1 MNLGLR
7 IKLSLM
13 MAFQYA
19 VWSIWIL
26 MLYQRMHELKLD
38 AQFGWIMMT
47 TGLGSIIGPFV
58 MGQLADRYFATEKVL
73 AFAHI
78 AGGLVLIATA
88 YATTFWPI
96 FLLMLVYC
104 HLYFPTVG
112 LTNSLAFRALGEGN
126 QNQFP
131 MIRFFG
137 SIGWILGSWALAA
150 YLNSSDA
157 ALLQPWFALPF
168 VGKPSN
174 MDILR
179 FAGLISLVY
188 GAFCFMLP
196 HTPPIP
202 AQAGDPLE
210 KKSAFVESLGL
221 MKISSFAVLVSVA
234 GLIGVLLYYYFQN
247 ENAFLTYIN
256 TNPKSIGAYMTIGS
270 AFELVSMVLIP
281 LCMAR
286 LGTKRTMLLGAGA
299 YVLMFGLKT
308 IGQSWWALMI
318 ASNLCHGMCF
328 GLFFVVAQMFVDKA
342 ASSDIK
348 ASAQSLMVFIVYGLA
363 NIVGVLLGN
372 EVRTRFTVY
381 GPDNITVVEQ
391 NWYAIWAVPLVLS
404 VICLLI
410 FAVFFKEAEIKKSPE
425 PAGATVG

>member
-1 MNLGLR
+1 
-7 IKLSLM
+7 
-13 MAFQYA
+13 
-19 VWSIWIL
+19 
-26 MLYQRMHELKLD
+26 
-38 AQFGWIMMT
+38 
-47 TGLGSIIGPFV
+47 
-58 MGQLADRYFATEKVL
+58 
-73 AFAHI
+73 
-78 AGGLVLIATA
+78 
-88 YATTFWPI
+88 
-96 FLLMLVYC
+96 MLVYC

-150 YLNSSDA
+150 YLNSGDS

-174 MDILR
+174 VDILR

-188 GAFCFMLP
+188 GCFCFTLP

-202 AQAGDPLE
+202 AKAGDPLE
-210 KKSAFVESLGL
+210 RKSAFVESLEL
-221 MKISSFAVLVSVA
+221 MKIRSFAVLVTVA

-247 ENAFLTYIN
+247 ENAFLADIG

-281 LCMAR
+281 LCMVK

-299 YVLMFGLKT
+299 YVLMFGLKV
-308 IGQSWWALMI
+308 IGQPWALMI

-363 NIVGVLLGN
+363 NIIGVLLGN
-372 EVRTRFTVY
+372 EVRTRFTVF
-381 GPDNITVVEQ
+381 GPDHITPVER
-391 NWYAIWAVPLVLS
+391 NWVAIWAVPFVLS
-404 VICLLI
+404 VLCLLI
-410 FAVFFKEAEIKKSPE
+410 FAVLFKETEIKKSPE
-425 PAGATVG
+425 PAEASVA

>member
-19 VWSIWIL
+19 IWSIWLL
-26 MLYQRMHELKLD
+26 MLFQHIHELKLD

-73 AFAHI
+73 AFAQI

-150 YLNSSDA
+150 YLNSGES
-157 ALLQPWFALPF
+157 ALLQPWFAL
-168 VGKPSN
+168 VGKPGN
-174 MDILR
+174 RDILR

-188 GAFCFMLP
+188 GGFCFLLP
-196 HTPPIP
+196 HTPPSP
-202 AQAGDPLE
+202 AKAGDPLE
-210 KKSAFVESLGL
+210 RKSAFLESLGL
-221 MKISSFAVLVSVA
+221 MKIPSFAVLVSVA
-234 GLIGVLLYYYFQN
+234 GLLGVVLYFYFQN
-247 ENAFLTYIN
+247 ENPFQTFLE
-256 TNPKSIGAYMTIGS
+256 TNPNNIGAFTTLNS
-270 AFELVSMVLIP
+270 AFELVSMVIIP
-281 LCMAR
+281 LCLAA
-286 LGTKRTMLLGAGA
+286 LGTKRTMLIGIAA
-299 YVLMFGLKT
+299 YVLMFALKVL
-308 IGQSWWALMI
+308 GHPWALMI
-318 ASNLCHGMCF
+318 ASNLFHGICF

-342 ASSDIK
+342 ASGDIK

-363 NIVGVLLGN
+363 NIVGVVLGN

-381 GPDNITVVEQ
+381 GPDNLKIVEQ

-404 VICLLI
+404 VICFLI
-410 FAVFFKEAEIKKSPE
+410 FAVFFKETELKKSPE
-425 PAGATVG
+425 PAGATVA